1 MKLKYIFK
9 FLTIIRLYKTLIL
22 LSIDLISCIL
32 SIWLALYIRL
42 DTLYSILDLPLILIL
57 FSTIL
62 LIFIFIIFDIYK
74 TINRYSGWGS
84 FIQLGK
90 SLIVY
95 NFIFFLFFSV
105 IGFEGIP
112 RSVGLLYPI
121 IITLILLL
129 SRALIRIL
137 LSKNIKREATENVL
151 IYGAGEAGRQLDS
164 IINFSTKM
172 NVSGF
177 LEDDKELIGNKI
189 NNKLIYNSNDLKRLK
204 DKLNISTLI
213 LAIPSLSSQAKSE
226 IIKNIQ
232 QNKISVKTL
241 PTLSELEDGN
251 IALSDL
257 RPLNINELLG
267 RKKVDTSNKQNS
279 DYISKK
285 TVLITGAGGSIGSE
299 LCKQILAQAPSKIIL
314 LDISEFSLYKINET
328 LNEISS
334 KNLNYNTKLVPVLAS
349 IQDKYSLE
357 NTLKKYK
364 PDIIYHA
371 AAYKHV
377 PLVQINPIEGIKNNI
392 LGTQLLANLALKYNV
407 KKFVLISSDKAVRP
421 TNIMGASKRFSEL
434 ILQSYNQGSK
444 NTIFTIVRFGN
455 VLGSSGSVVPRFQ
468 EQIKNG
474 GPITLTHQNVTRF
487 FMTKE
492 EAVHLII
499 QAGGMSLGGE
509 VFILKMGEPVKIFE
523 LAKTMIYL
531 SGKTIKD
538 KYNLNG
544 DIEIKITGLRQGEKM
559 YEELLIGDNPQKTE
573 NDKILKA
580 NEFFYSKA
588 FILNELKILKK
599 HIKNYEMNEINTMFK
614 KLISGY
620 KDTSTKKKNE
630 RN

>member
-1 MKLKYIFK
+1 MKLKYNLK
-9 FLTIIRLYKTLIL
+9 FLTNIRLYKTLLL
-22 LSIDLISCIL
+22 LSIDLMSCIF

-42 DTLYSILDLPLILIL
+42 DTLYSIFDLPMILIV
-57 FSTIL
+57 FSTTL
-62 LIFIFIIFDIYK
+62 LISIFIIFDIYK

-90 SLIVY
+90 SLVVY
-95 NFIFFLFFSV
+95 SLIFFFLFS
-105 IGFEGIP
+105 IISFEGIP
-112 RSVGLLYPI
+112 RSIGILYPI
-121 IITLILLL
+121 TIALMILI
-129 SRALIRIL
+129 SRALIRVL
-137 LSKNIKREATENVL
+137 LSKNIKKEATENVL
-151 IYGAGEAGRQLDS
+151 IYGAGEAGRQLAS
-164 IINFSTKM
+164 IINFSKKM
-172 NVSGF
+172 NVLGF
-177 LEDDKELIGNKI
+177 LEDNKELIGNKI
-189 NNKLIYNSNDLKRLK
+189 NNKLIYNSNNLKKLK

-213 LAIPSLSSQAKSE
+213 LAIPSLDSQTKSE

-232 QNKISVKTL
+232 QNKIAVKTL

-267 RKKVDTSNKQNS
+267 RQKVDTSNKQNS
-279 DYISKK
+279 NYISKK

-299 LCKQILAQAPSKIIL
+299 LCKQILEQAPSKIIL
-314 LDISEFSLYKINET
+314 LDISEFALYKINQT
-328 LNEISS
+328 LNEILC
-334 KNLNYNTKLVPVLAS
+334 KNLSYNYTLVPILAS
-349 IQDKYSLE
+349 IQDKQALE

-364 PDIIYHA
+364 PHIIYHA

-392 LGTQLLANLALKYNV
+392 LGTELLANLALKYNV
-407 KKFVLISSDKAVRP
+407 EKFVLISSDKAVRP

-434 ILQSYNQGSK
+434 ILQSYNQSSK
-444 NTIFTIVRFGN
+444 NTIFAIVRFGN

-468 EQIKNG
+468 EQIKEG
-474 GPITLTHQNVTRF
+474 GPLTLTHKNVTRF

-492 EAVHLII
+492 EAIHLII

-538 KYNLNG
+538 EFNLNG
-544 DIEIKITGLRQGEKM
+544 DIEINITGLRQGEKM
-559 YEELLIGDNPQKTE
+559 YEELLIGNNPQKTE

-599 HIKNYEMNEINTMFK
+599 HIKNYQMNEINKIFI

-620 KDTSTKKKNE
+620 KIISKKKTNE
-630 RN
+630 RS